1 MLCSILLPQSSRKKI
16 LSKMLKIRPANP
28 QDFSEIW
35 RIFKNVIASGDTY
48 VNRAETSE
56 EEARAKWMSESA
68 KTFVAENDA
77 KIVGAYLLRSNQVD
91 RGSHVA
97 NASYIV
103 DAEARGLGVGK
114 ALALHSIATAKDLGY
129 RAMQF
134 NFVVSTNK
142 AAVNL
147 WQSVGFRIIG
157 TIPQGFKHATLGYV
171 DAYIMFRDL

>member
-1 MLCSILLPQSSRKKI
+1 MV
-16 LSKMLKIRPANP
+16 KIRRAET
-28 QDFSEIW
+28 QDFPEIW
-35 RIFKNVIASGDTY
+35 RIFKNVIAKGDTY
-48 VNRAETSE
+48 VNGSETTE
-56 EEARAKWMSESA
+56 EQARAKWMSETA
-68 KTFVAENDA
+68 KTFVAEIDS
-77 KIVGAYLLRSNQVD
+77 KIVGAYLLRANQVD

-103 DAEARGLGVGK
+103 DENARGQGVGK
-114 ALALHSIATAKDLGY
+114 ALALHSIASAKEDQY

-147 WQSVGFRIIG
+147 WKSVGFQIIG

-171 DAYIMFRDL
+171 DAYIMFREL